1 LTLEGS
7 QHHLMLTSFYS
18 ELLNS
23 RYRKMPLK
31 RLMAQTEK
39 CGIVSD
45 LIQPESANKLAHNWK
60 FFISFSCSQK
70 LQ

>member
-1 LTLEGS
+1 
-7 QHHLMLTSFYS
+7 MLTSFYS

-39 CGIVSD
+39 CGIC
-45 LIQPESANKLAHNWK
+45 LT
-60 FFISFSCSQK
+60 SFSQS
-70 LQ
+70 LQTNLHITLDSTLDGTRVSKRILFETVKTT